1 MQQSVAP
8 NSPIRPKSS
17 IADMVRYKPA
27 VGGPGNRRMI
37 RLSVNEGAL
46 GPSPA
51 AVAALAEGAADIHRY
66 PQVDASGLVQTIGTH
81 FKVDPERV
89 VLGCGSDQ
97 LIQYLCLA
105 FVEPGDEVIYTEY
118 GFLLFPMAAKIANGV
133 PVRADDDG
141 FTASVD
147 AILGKVTPRTRVV
160 FLANPNNP
168 TGTMIPDSEVR
179 RLRAGLPDRVL
190 LVLDA
195 AYAEYV
201 TAPDYTAGIELVEET
216 QNTVMLRTFSKM
228 FGMAGLRLG
237 WGYCPKEIADTMYS
251 VNPPY
256 GLNSSALA
264 AGVAALND
272 VDFQQR
278 SVVHNDT
285 MMPWVQDELTKLGL
299 EPFPTVTNFCIVR
312 FPTDPTKNAEKVKAF
327 LANRDILVRDMVG
340 YGEPEFIRMSI
351 GTEEEMRITI
361 DAISDFLA
369 GANA

>member
-8 NSPIRPKSS
+8 NTPIPPKSS

-27 VGGPGNRRMI
+27 VGNPGQRSMI

-46 GPSPA
+46 GPSPK
-51 AVAALAEGAADIHRY
+51 AVAAMRECAENIHRY
-66 PQVDASGLVQTIGTH
+66 PPIDSSGLVQAIGER
-81 FKVDPERV
+81 FGVDPERV

-133 PVRADDDG
+133 PVRAPDIG
-141 FTASVD
+141 FTVSVD
-147 AILGKVTPRTRVV
+147 AILERVTPKTRMV

-179 RLRAGLPDRVL
+179 RLRAGLPDTVL
-190 LVLDA
+190 LVLDS

-201 TAPDYTAGIELVEET
+201 VRPDYTAGIGLVEET
-216 QNTVMLRTFSKM
+216 DNTVMLRTFSKM

-237 WGYCPKEIADTMYS
+237 WGYCPKAIADTLYS

-256 GLNSSALA
+256 GINYPSLA
-264 AGVAALND
+264 AGVAALQD
-272 VDFQQR
+272 LDFQAR
-278 SVVHNDT
+278 SADHNER
-285 MMPWVQDELTKLGL
+285 MMPWVQQELKALGL
-299 EPFPTVTNFCIVR
+299 DPQPSVANFCMVR
-312 FPTDPTKNAEKVKAF
+312 FPDDPTRNAEQVRQF
-327 LANRDILVRDMVG
+327 LAGRDILVREMAG
-340 YGEPEFIRMSI
+340 YGAPAFIRMSI
-351 GTEEEMRITI
+351 GTEDEMRTTI
-361 DAISDFLA
+361 DAIRDFLA
-369 GANA
+369 GANT